1 VVRVRLPLHGPAR
14 AEGPLGPLPLR
25 RKALGIL
32 YYLALEGP
40 TRRERLADLLWG
52 HRAALQNLRAELTHL
67 RAFLGKE
74 AFRGPVLSLPPGV
87 ELDPTP
93 AGGDPLEGL
102 EDLSPSFAD
111 WVQVWRA
118 RWGKAEE
125 TLPFPERLKGV
136 RPPALVVLIGP
147 PGSGREGLAR
157 ALSERLSLPFRQGRP
172 QGPGVYYFGEPLPGK
187 EVAFGLHPAPGQVL
201 VVARSRFGEDPAF
214 LLALR
219 ARFPAEITFVEEVPR
234 LSWPEARGGPLRH
247 RPFSEA
253 ARFFLRSGG
262 RVEVLRELL
271 GMGSPE
277 ALPQRVRA
285 AVALEARYLPL
296 AVRRALEVL
305 SLHPGPWPMELAE
318 ALGLKEEVNELEHRG
333 WLAFQGGSYRLTEPQ
348 FRPYLAAGFGAG
360 ERAHLHRRLAQAFA
374 GLGDPVAEA
383 YHRHQGGEAVDVGL
397 LGARLRGWRRAV
409 ARPEGRPPS
418 VPRVRVGLGRRR
430 ILEGLEEVHLV
441 SLGGEGVGVELGLP
455 EPTLLRLR
463 GQVHQEL
470 PLGLGASLEAFPLRL
485 RGAEREVSFLPGAA
499 PGHYF
504 WGTVL
509 PEEGMDHLLLLPEG
523 LYFLELRTPGLASL
537 RLEAYAPQEG
547 SAEAL
552 APLGVPVLF

>member
-1 VVRVRLPLHGPAR
+1 
-14 AEGPLGPLPLR
+14 
-25 RKALGIL
+25 
-32 YYLALEGP
+32 
-40 TRRERLADLLWG
+40 
-52 HRAALQNLRAELTHL
+52 
-67 RAFLGKE
+67 
-74 AFRGPVLSLPPGV
+74 
-87 ELDPTP
+87 
-93 AGGDPLEGL
+93 
-102 EDLSPSFAD
+102 
-111 WVQVWRA
+111 
-118 RWGKAEE
+118 
-125 TLPFPERLKGV
+125 
-136 RPPALVVLIGP
+136 
-147 PGSGREGLAR
+147 
-157 ALSERLSLPFRQGRP
+157 
-172 QGPGVYYFGEPLPGK
+172 
-187 EVAFGLHPAPGQVL
+187 
-201 VVARSRFGEDPAF
+201 
-214 LLALR
+214 
-219 ARFPAEITFVEEVPR
+219 
-234 LSWPEARGGPLRH
+234 
-247 RPFSEA
+247 
-253 ARFFLRSGG
+253 
-262 RVEVLRELL
+262 
-271 GMGSPE
+271 
-277 ALPQRVRA
+277 
-285 AVALEARYLPL
+285 
-296 AVRRALEVL
+296 
-305 SLHPGPWPMELAE
+305 
-318 ALGLKEEVNELEHRG
+318 LKEEVNELEHRG

-409 ARPEGRPPS
+409 ARPEGRPSS

-430 ILEGLEEVHLV
+430 ILEDLEEVHLV

-485 RGAEREVSFLPGAA
+485 RGAKREVSFLPGAA

>member
-1 VVRVRLPLHGPAR
+1 M
-14 AEGPLGPLPLR
+14 
-25 RKALGIL
+25 
-32 YYLALEGP
+32 
-40 TRRERLADLLWG
+40 
-52 HRAALQNLRAELTHL
+52 
-67 RAFLGKE
+67 
-74 AFRGPVLSLPPGV
+74 
-87 ELDPTP
+87 
-93 AGGDPLEGL
+93 
-102 EDLSPSFAD
+102 
-111 WVQVWRA
+111 
-118 RWGKAEE
+118 
-125 TLPFPERLKGV
+125 
-136 RPPALVVLIGP
+136 
-147 PGSGREGLAR
+147 
-157 ALSERLSLPFRQGRP
+157 
-172 QGPGVYYFGEPLPGK
+172 
-187 EVAFGLHPAPGQVL
+187 
-201 VVARSRFGEDPAF
+201 
-214 LLALR
+214 
-219 ARFPAEITFVEEVPR
+219 
-234 LSWPEARGGPLRH
+234 
-247 RPFSEA
+247 
-253 ARFFLRSGG
+253 
-262 RVEVLRELL
+262 EVLRELSH
-271 GMGSPE
+271 GKPSGPAESGC
-277 ALPQRVRA
+277 ASA
-285 AVALEARYLPL
+285 AEPSWARYLPL
-296 AVRRALEVL
+296 AGGGALEVL
-305 SLHPGPWPMELAE
+305 SLHWRAKARELAE
-318 ALGLKEEVNELEHRG
+318 ALGLKEEDRG
-333 WLAFQGGSYRLTEPQ
+333 WLAFQGGGYRKGGAPVSSLPRRGPDSGPT
-348 FRPYLAAGFGAG
+348 AGGG
-360 ERAHLHRRLAQAFA
+360 WPRLSP
-374 GLGDPVAEA
+374 GSGKGVAEA

-441 SLGGEGVGVELGLP
+441 SLGGEEVGVELGLP